1 MGSVTIHFEGI
12 CTQVKLPVN
21 IGSTLHRVVLV
32 HAANGAFINGNQIP
46 AHDAFLEVDQLDLLE
61 PPVSGVSSLVPQP
74 DGSWQML
81 GTRISVANAVA
92 GGVTYYPSSFNV
104 PSLTTLTPDFGPLSS
119 SVVFGSAAA
128 CHFDVSSG
136 TFTASQTPGL
146 AFFTTLVVQTT
157 GDFAALDVEDMI
169 GRGTGQIRLRSGA
182 TVVVMNIGVKTGESD
197 QDFLLHYLTAEHLP
211 ADAKVPISPELAPG
225 SSAPVPASGV
235 GPGRTRTRADLRS
248 PAVGHDGDVEALG
261 PGCSN
266 SNFP

>member
-32 HAANGAFINGNQIP
+32 HAESGATINNNRIP
-46 AHDAFLEVDQLDLLE
+46 PHDAFLEVDQLDLLE
-61 PPVSGVSSLVPQP
+61 PPFGGVSSLVQQG
-74 DGSWQML
+74 DGNWQVR

-92 GGVTYYPSSFNV
+92 GGVTYDPSSFNV

-146 AFFTTLVVQTT
+146 AFFTTLVVQTK
-157 GDFAALDVEDMI
+157 DDYVVLDVEDMT
-169 GRGTGQIRLRSGA
+169 GPGTGQIRLRSGA
-182 TVVVMNIGVKTGESD
+182 TIVMTNIGVKTGESD
-197 QDFLLHYLTAEHLP
+197 EDFLLHYLTAEHLP
-211 ADAKVPISPELAPG
+211 ADAKVPDITGLVPG
-225 SSAPVPASGV
+225 SSAPLPAS
-235 GPGRTRTRADLRS
+235 
-248 PAVGHDGDVEALG
+248 DVVQSFEALG

>member
-32 HAANGAFINGNQIP
+32 HAESGATINNKSIP
-46 AHDAFLEVDQLDLLE
+46 AHDAFLELDQLDLLD
-61 PPVSGVSSLVPQP
+61 PPLVGVSSLVPQP
-74 DGSWQML
+74 DGSWQAL
-81 GTRISVANAVA
+81 GARISVANAVA
-92 GGVTYYPSSFNV
+92 GGVTYDPSSFNV

-157 GDFAALDVEDMI
+157 GDFVALDVEDML
-169 GRGTGQIRLRSGA
+169 GPGTGQIRLRSGA
-182 TVVVMNIGVKTGESD
+182 TVVLTNIGVKIGDSD
-197 QDFLLHYLTAEHLP
+197 DDFLLHYLTAEHLP
-211 ADAKVPISPELAPG
+211 ADAQVPSIPEPAPG
-225 SSAPVPASGV
+225 SSAPVPTSRKA
-235 GPGRTRTRADLRS
+235 
-248 PAVGHDGDVEALG
+248 DVEALG

>member
-32 HAANGAFINGNQIP
+32 HAENGLSINSIPIP

-61 PPVSGVSSLVPQP
+61 PPLAGVNSFIRQSDGNWQLFGARVS
-74 DGSWQML
+74 
-81 GTRISVANAVA
+81 IANAA
-92 GGVTYYPSSFNV
+92 PGGVTYDPSSFDV

-119 SVVFGSAAA
+119 TVVFGTAAA
-128 CHFDVSSG
+128 CHVDISSG

-157 GDFAALDVEDMI
+157 DDFVVLAVEDMI
-169 GRGTGQIRLRSGA
+169 EGGAGQIRLKSGA
-182 TVVVMNIGVKTGESD
+182 TIVFTNIGVKTGESD
-197 QDFLLHYLTAEHLP
+197 NDFLLHYLTAQNLP
-211 ADAKVPISPELAPG
+211 ADAKVPTFPELVKEVPVASAAADPARAA
-225 SSAPVPASGV
+225 SSGLS
-235 GPGRTRTRADLRS
+235 RRS
-248 PAVGHDGDVEALG
+248 RFAAEALG